1 MDSFKTHLKEVV
13 GLSAKEL
20 DKDNSVTGEPRLAI
34 MKKLIKGKKP
44 IELKKGGS
52 VVVTD
57 IEDALKQLDIFAKQQ
72 SNLVFQTD
80 KGPVKLTQLAK
91 SKVFGGGVGGAG
103 SGTADTERNESHNAA
118 MMKAVVDHGKHDI
131 DFFNEEI
138 IAQAY
143 KDNSPANISA
153 NTDKILQTPEDW
165 VKSSYNISML
175 LYKEGYI
182 NKNQRFHRGSKDM
195 IKLYALKNKAYKN
208 QGFSPLKDDKWNPG
222 DVWAIDKSFNM
233 DKELDTSSV
242 GAFNQGILEHFN
254 TRRLVGISL
263 KGPENKGVPPLKE
276 YNNQYPPDTDNHKI
290 KQILLSSG
298 RGTYWSAKGIEI
310 KYDAGSLVFKDNTPG
325 GTIKAEVKGKKA
337 RGGGLSWGVMQEF
350 MKRETGK
357 KLPKHSGGI
366 TKLAKK
372 IADGSPRER
381 KLYWKMYSSFY
392 KNDKY
397 KTFESELDQKDW
409 KWISA
414 KLASTYVAYY
424 LLLHW
429 GNKSNQVIT
438 HFINYAGSK
447 TLDSSTYVKLGK

>member
-91 SKVFGGGVGGAG
+91 SKVFGGGIGGAG

-175 LYKEGYI
+175 LLKEGYI

-195 IKLYALKNKAYKN
+195 IKL
-208 QGFSPLKDDKWNPG
+208 
-222 DVWAIDKSFNM
+222 
-233 DKELDTSSV
+233 
-242 GAFNQGILEHFN
+242 
-254 TRRLVGISL
+254 
-263 KGPENKGVPPLKE
+263 
-276 YNNQYPPDTDNHKI
+276 
-290 KQILLSSG
+290 
-298 RGTYWSAKGIEI
+298 
-310 KYDAGSLVFKDNTPG
+310 
-325 GTIKAEVKGKKA
+325 
-337 RGGGLSWGVMQEF
+337 
-350 MKRETGK
+350 
-357 KLPKHSGGI
+357 
-366 TKLAKK
+366 
-372 IADGSPRER
+372 
-381 KLYWKMYSSFY
+381 
-392 KNDKY
+392 
-397 KTFESELDQKDW
+397 
-409 KWISA
+409 
-414 KLASTYVAYY
+414 
-424 LLLHW
+424 
-429 GNKSNQVIT
+429 
-438 HFINYAGSK
+438 
-447 TLDSSTYVKLGK
+447 

>member
-1 MDSFKTHLKEVV
+1 MYSFKTHLKEVV

-34 MKKLIKGKKP
+34 MKQLIKKKQP
-44 IELKKGGS
+44 LDLKKGGK
-52 VVVTD
+52 VIVTD
-57 IEDALKQLDIFAKQQ
+57 IEDALQQLNVFEKTP

-80 KGPVKLTQLAK
+80 KGPIKLTQLAK

-103 SGTADTERNESHNAA
+103 SGTADTERNESHNAC
-118 MMKAVVDHGKHDI
+118 MMKAVVDNGKHDI
-131 DFFNEEI
+131 DFFTEEV

-143 KDNSPANISA
+143 KNNSPANISA
-153 NTDKILQTPEDW
+153 NTDKILETPEAW
-165 VKSSYNISML
+165 WKSSYHISML
-175 LYKEGYI
+175 LYKKGYI
-182 NKNQRFHRGSKDM
+182 NKNQKFHRGSKEM

-208 QGFSPLKDDKWNPG
+208 QGFAPLKDDKWNPG

-233 DKELDTSSV
+233 DKELNTDSV
-242 GAFNQGILEHFN
+242 GAFNQDILEHFN

-263 KGPENKGVPPLKE
+263 KGPEVKPDPPLKE

-310 KYDAGSLVFKDNTPG
+310 KYDGGSLIFKDNSPG
-325 GTIKAEVKGKKA
+325 ATIKAEVKGKKA

-350 MKRETGK
+350 MIRETGK

-366 TKLAKK
+366 TKMAKK
-372 IADGSPRER
+372 IESGSPRER
-381 KLYWKMYSSFY
+381 KLYWKMYSSFF
-392 KNDKY
+392 KNEKY
-397 KTFESELDQKDW
+397 KDFEKELDQKDW

-414 KLASTYVAYY
+414 KLACTYIAYY

-438 HFINYAGSK
+438 HFVNYAGSK